1 MADARARHHQPEH
14 QQRRAADVELHAPAS
29 LLARLLVSSDR
40 KAVLQ
45 DPDVELL
52 GDSQVLIA
60 LQNALADL
68 QLDGEAELARWL
80 GPVAGHAIG
89 SALRRSHQW
98 GRDSRASLR
107 QTLAEY
113 LTEESRQLVGQ
124 AEARARAEQLHDLR
138 LQLDRLEARV
148 ALLSPTIRT
157 RRRMRLTAFVRLLRI
172 LHIFTRYRLDQIL
185 LDLPLPLLGRLLL
198 QLGPWRLRPAP
209 KT

>member
-1 MADARARHHQPEH
+1 MLSGALLRAAERSIAAALARDTVTARRISALAGKRILISSRQPDWQLWLTPASDTINLSTSSDAP
-14 QQRRAADVELHAPAS
+14 ADVELHAPAS
-29 LLARLLVSSDR
+29 LLTRLLVSSDR

-45 DPDVELL
+45 EPEVELL

-60 LQNALADL
+60 LQNALTDL

-148 ALLSPTIRT
+148 ALLSPTDPDSPD
-157 RRRMRLTAFVRLLRI
+157 A
-172 LHIFTRYRLDQIL
+172 
-185 LDLPLPLLGRLLL
+185 
-198 QLGPWRLRPAP
+198 
-209 KT
+209 

>member
-1 MADARARHHQPEH
+1 MLSGALLRAAERSIAAALARDTVTARRISALAGKRILVSSRQPDWQLWLMPAHGTINLTTTSDAP
-14 QQRRAADVELHAPAS
+14 ADVELHAPAS

-148 ALLSPTIRT
+148 ALLSPTDPDSPD
-157 RRRMRLTAFVRLLRI
+157 A
-172 LHIFTRYRLDQIL
+172 
-185 LDLPLPLLGRLLL
+185 
-198 QLGPWRLRPAP
+198 
-209 KT
+209 

>member
-1 MADARARHHQPEH
+1 MLSGALLRAAERSIAAALARDSVTARRISALAGKRILISSRQPDWQLWLMPAHGTINLSTSSDAP
-14 QQRRAADVELHAPAS
+14 ADVELHAPAS

-98 GRDSRASLR
+98 GRNSRASLR

-148 ALLSPTIRT
+148 ALLSPTDPDSPD
-157 RRRMRLTAFVRLLRI
+157 A
-172 LHIFTRYRLDQIL
+172 
-185 LDLPLPLLGRLLL
+185 
-198 QLGPWRLRPAP
+198 
-209 KT
+209 

>member
-1 MADARARHHQPEH
+1 MLSGALLRAAERSIAAALARDPVTARRIDALAGKRILVSSRQPDW
-14 QQRRAADVELHAPAS
+14 QLWLMPAPGTIKLTTNSDAPADVELHAPAS

-45 DPDVELL
+45 DPDIELL

-124 AEARARAEQLHDLR
+124 TEARARAEQLHDLR

-148 ALLSPTIRT
+148 ALLSPTDPDSPD
-157 RRRMRLTAFVRLLRI
+157 A
-172 LHIFTRYRLDQIL
+172 
-185 LDLPLPLLGRLLL
+185 
-198 QLGPWRLRPAP
+198 
-209 KT
+209 

>member
-1 MADARARHHQPEH
+1 MLSGALLRAAERSIAAALARDTVTARRISALAGKRILISSRQPDWQLWLTPASDTINLSTSSDAP
-14 QQRRAADVELHAPAS
+14 ADVELHAPAS

-148 ALLSPTIRT
+148 ALLSPTDPDSPD
-157 RRRMRLTAFVRLLRI
+157 A
-172 LHIFTRYRLDQIL
+172 
-185 LDLPLPLLGRLLL
+185 
-198 QLGPWRLRPAP
+198 
-209 KT
+209 

>member
-1 MADARARHHQPEH
+1 MLSGALLRAAERSIAAALARDPVTARRISALAGKRILISSRQPDWQLWLTPASDTINLSTSSDAP
-14 QQRRAADVELHAPAS
+14 ADVELHAPAS

-148 ALLSPTIRT
+148 ALLSPTDPDSPD
-157 RRRMRLTAFVRLLRI
+157 A
-172 LHIFTRYRLDQIL
+172 
-185 LDLPLPLLGRLLL
+185 
-198 QLGPWRLRPAP
+198 
-209 KT
+209 

>member
-1 MADARARHHQPEH
+1 MLSGALLRAAEHSIAAALARDTVTARRISALAGKRILISSRQPDWQLWLTPALGTVNLSTSSDAP
-14 QQRRAADVELHAPAS
+14 ADVELHAPAS
-29 LLARLLVSSDR
+29 LLTRLLVSSDR

-45 DPDVELL
+45 EPEVELL

-60 LQNALADL
+60 LQNALTDL

-148 ALLSPTIRT
+148 ALLSPTDPDSPD
-157 RRRMRLTAFVRLLRI
+157 A
-172 LHIFTRYRLDQIL
+172 
-185 LDLPLPLLGRLLL
+185 
-198 QLGPWRLRPAP
+198 
-209 KT
+209 

>member
-1 MADARARHHQPEH
+1 MLTAALLKAAERSIAAALARDSVTARRLGALQGKCLLISARDPDWQVWLLPAEGEIALRASSQQPADC
-14 QQRRAADVELHAPAS
+14 ELHAPSS

-40 KAVLQ
+40 KALLQ
-45 DPDVELL
+45 EPEVELV
-52 GDSQVLIA
+52 GDSQLLVT
-60 LQNALADL
+60 LQNIMSDL

-98 GRDSRASLR
+98 GRESRTSLR

-148 ALLSPTIRT
+148 ALLTPTAPDSPD
-157 RRRMRLTAFVRLLRI
+157 A
-172 LHIFTRYRLDQIL
+172 
-185 LDLPLPLLGRLLL
+185 
-198 QLGPWRLRPAP
+198 
-209 KT
+209 

>member
-1 MADARARHHQPEH
+1 MLSGALLRAAERSIAAALARDPVTARRIDALAGKRILVSSRQPDW
-14 QQRRAADVELHAPAS
+14 QLWLMPAPGTIKLTTNSDAPADVELHAPAS

-45 DPDVELL
+45 DPDIELL

-148 ALLSPTIRT
+148 ALLSPTDPDSPD
-157 RRRMRLTAFVRLLRI
+157 A
-172 LHIFTRYRLDQIL
+172 
-185 LDLPLPLLGRLLL
+185 
-198 QLGPWRLRPAP
+198 
-209 KT
+209 

>member
-1 MADARARHHQPEH
+1 MLSGALL
-14 QQRRAADVELHAPAS
+14 RAAERSIAAALARDPVTARRIDALAGKRILVSSRQPDWQLWLMPAPGTIKLTTTSGAPTDVELHAPAS

-45 DPDVELL
+45 DPEVELL

-98 GRDSRASLR
+98 GRESRASLR

-148 ALLSPTIRT
+148 ALLTPTDPDSPD
-157 RRRMRLTAFVRLLRI
+157 A
-172 LHIFTRYRLDQIL
+172 
-185 LDLPLPLLGRLLL
+185 
-198 QLGPWRLRPAP
+198 
-209 KT
+209 

>member
-1 MADARARHHQPEH
+1 MLSGALLRAAERSIAAALARDPVTARRIDALAGKRILVSSRQPDW
-14 QQRRAADVELHAPAS
+14 QLWLMPAPGTIKLTTNSDAPADVELHAPAS

-98 GRDSRASLR
+98 GRNSRASLR

-148 ALLSPTIRT
+148 ALLSPTDPDSPD
-157 RRRMRLTAFVRLLRI
+157 A
-172 LHIFTRYRLDQIL
+172 
-185 LDLPLPLLGRLLL
+185 
-198 QLGPWRLRPAP
+198 
-209 KT
+209 

>member
-1 MADARARHHQPEH
+1 MLSGALLRAAERSIAAALARDPVTARRIDALAGKRILVSSRQPDW
-14 QQRRAADVELHAPAS
+14 QLWLMPAPGTIKLTTNSDAPADVELHAPAS

-45 DPDVELL
+45 DPDIELL

-124 AEARARAEQLHDLR
+124 SEARARAEQLHDLR

-148 ALLSPTIRT
+148 ALLSPTDPDSPD
-157 RRRMRLTAFVRLLRI
+157 A
-172 LHIFTRYRLDQIL
+172 
-185 LDLPLPLLGRLLL
+185 
-198 QLGPWRLRPAP
+198 
-209 KT
+209 

>member
-1 MADARARHHQPEH
+1 MLPGALLRAAERSIAAALARDPVTARRIGALAGKRILINSRQPDWQLWLAPAPGSIGLNTRSDAP
-14 QQRRAADVELHAPAS
+14 ADVELHAPAS
-29 LLARLLVSSDR
+29 LLARLLASSDR

-45 DPDVELL
+45 EPEVELQ

-148 ALLSPTIRT
+148 ALLSPTDPDSPD
-157 RRRMRLTAFVRLLRI
+157 A
-172 LHIFTRYRLDQIL
+172 
-185 LDLPLPLLGRLLL
+185 
-198 QLGPWRLRPAP
+198 
-209 KT
+209 

>member
-1 MADARARHHQPEH
+1 MLSGALL
-14 QQRRAADVELHAPAS
+14 RAAERSIAAALARDPVTARRIDALAGKRILVSSRQPDWQLWLMPAPGTINLTTTSDAPVDVELHAPAS

-148 ALLSPTIRT
+148 ALLSPTDPDSPD
-157 RRRMRLTAFVRLLRI
+157 A
-172 LHIFTRYRLDQIL
+172 
-185 LDLPLPLLGRLLL
+185 
-198 QLGPWRLRPAP
+198 
-209 KT
+209 

>member
-1 MADARARHHQPEH
+1 MLSGALLRAAERSIAAALARDTVTARRISALAGKRILVSSRQPDWQLWLIPAHGTINLTTTSDAP
-14 QQRRAADVELHAPAS
+14 ADVELHAPAS

-148 ALLSPTIRT
+148 ALLSPTDPDSPD
-157 RRRMRLTAFVRLLRI
+157 A
-172 LHIFTRYRLDQIL
+172 
-185 LDLPLPLLGRLLL
+185 
-198 QLGPWRLRPAP
+198 
-209 KT
+209 

>member
-1 MADARARHHQPEH
+1 MLSGALLRAAERSIAAALARDPVTARRISALAGKRILISSRQPDWQLWLMPAPGTINLTTTSDAP
-14 QQRRAADVELHAPAS
+14 ADVELHAPAS

-80 GPVAGHAIG
+80 GPVAGHAIS

-124 AEARARAEQLHDLR
+124 TEARARAEQLHDLR

-148 ALLSPTIRT
+148 ALLSPTDPDSPD
-157 RRRMRLTAFVRLLRI
+157 A
-172 LHIFTRYRLDQIL
+172 
-185 LDLPLPLLGRLLL
+185 
-198 QLGPWRLRPAP
+198 
-209 KT
+209 

>member
-1 MADARARHHQPEH
+1 MLSGALLRTAERSIAAALARDSVTARRIDALAGKRILINSHSPDWQLWLTPAPGTIHLDTTSDAP
-14 QQRRAADVELHAPAS
+14 ADVELHAPAG

-45 DPDVELL
+45 DPEVELL

-98 GRDSRASLR
+98 GRNSRASLR

-148 ALLSPTIRT
+148 ALLSPTDPDSPD
-157 RRRMRLTAFVRLLRI
+157 A
-172 LHIFTRYRLDQIL
+172 
-185 LDLPLPLLGRLLL
+185 
-198 QLGPWRLRPAP
+198 
-209 KT
+209 

>member
-1 MADARARHHQPEH
+1 MLSGALLRAAERSIAAALARDPVTARRIGALAGKRILISSRQPDWQLWLAPAPVTIKLTTNSDAP
-14 QQRRAADVELHAPAS
+14 ADVELRAPAG

-124 AEARARAEQLHDLR
+124 AEVRARAEQLHDLR
-138 LQLDRLEARV
+138 LQLDRLDARV
-148 ALLSPTIRT
+148 ALLSPTDPDSPD
-157 RRRMRLTAFVRLLRI
+157 A
-172 LHIFTRYRLDQIL
+172 
-185 LDLPLPLLGRLLL
+185 
-198 QLGPWRLRPAP
+198 
-209 KT
+209 

>member
-1 MADARARHHQPEH
+1 MLSGALLRAAERSIAAALARDPVTARRIDALAGKRILVSSRQPDW
-14 QQRRAADVELHAPAS
+14 QLWLMPAPGTIKLTTNSDAPADVELHAPAS

-124 AEARARAEQLHDLR
+124 TEARARAEQLHDLR

-148 ALLSPTIRT
+148 ALLSPTDPDSPD
-157 RRRMRLTAFVRLLRI
+157 A
-172 LHIFTRYRLDQIL
+172 
-185 LDLPLPLLGRLLL
+185 
-198 QLGPWRLRPAP
+198 
-209 KT
+209 

>member
-1 MADARARHHQPEH
+1 MLSGALLRAAERSIAAALARDTVTARRISALAGKRILISSRQPDWQLWLMPAHGTINLTTTSDAP
-14 QQRRAADVELHAPAS
+14 ADVELHAPAS

-148 ALLSPTIRT
+148 ALLSPTDPDSPD
-157 RRRMRLTAFVRLLRI
+157 A
-172 LHIFTRYRLDQIL
+172 
-185 LDLPLPLLGRLLL
+185 
-198 QLGPWRLRPAP
+198 
-209 KT
+209 

>member
-1 MADARARHHQPEH
+1 MLSGALLRAAERSIAAALARDTVTARRISALAGKRILISSRQPDWQLWLMPAHGTINLSTSSDAP
-14 QQRRAADVELHAPAS
+14 ADVELHAPAS

-148 ALLSPTIRT
+148 ALLSPTDPDSPD
-157 RRRMRLTAFVRLLRI
+157 A
-172 LHIFTRYRLDQIL
+172 
-185 LDLPLPLLGRLLL
+185 
-198 QLGPWRLRPAP
+198 
-209 KT
+209 